1 MKHHHAVVH
10 PDVLIAR
17 AETEFHGLLAL
28 NDRLLNWMAAHVLPS
43 MLMFDMALVLPLL
56 VIPAPDGVKIL
67 VGLLSGS
74 WFQWWA
80 LTALQRTANVVQAQN
95 DAKAEVDHTT
105 LSYLAHIQDEQLAI
119 LKRLD
124 AKESI

>member
-74 WFQWWA
+74 WFQWWHSRRCSA
-80 LTALQRTANVVQAQN
+80 RPTWYRHRTMPKLRSTTPRSVTSHTSKTNNLQSSSA
-95 DAKAEVDHTT
+95 
-105 LSYLAHIQDEQLAI
+105 
-119 LKRLD
+119 
-124 AKESI
+124 